1 MWVLWFIYG
10 QRTICGVGLS
20 IHHVAPGNETQAFR
34 LGCKYLLPMSYLA
47 GPEQTSHSINF
58 SLTMF

>member
-1 MWVLWFIYG
+1 MYVLWFMND
-10 QRTICGVGLS
+10 QRAICGVGLS
-20 IHHVAPGNETQAFR
+20 FHHVSPGNETQAFR

-47 GPEQTSHSINF
+47 GPERTSHYINF